1 MEEIKNI
8 ISEYK
13 DRPNKDLVLAMDALS
28 DEFDKTKDTI
38 IKLTFYLENVEKSY
52 DKLLKEYN
60 ERNNGK
66 L

>member
-1 MEEIKNI
+1 MEEIKTI

-28 DEFDKTKDTI
+28 NEFDKTKDTI
-38 IKLTFYLENVEKSY
+38 IKLTFYLETVEKSY

>member
-1 MEEIKNI
+1 ME
-8 ISEYK
+8 
-13 DRPNKDLVLAMDALS
+13 ALS
-28 DEFDKTKDTI
+28 NEFDKTKDTI
-38 IKLTFYLENVEKSY
+38 IKLTFYLETVEKSY

>member
-13 DRPNKDLVLAMDALS
+13 DRPNKDLVLAMEALS
-28 DEFDKTKDTI
+28 SEFDKTKDAI
-38 IKLTFYLENVEKSY
+38 IKLTFYLETVEKSY

>member
-13 DRPNKDLVLAMDALS
+13 DRPNKDLVLAMEALS
-28 DEFDKTKDTI
+28 NEFDKTKDTI
-38 IKLTFYLENVEKSY
+38 IKLTFYLETVEKSY

>member
-28 DEFDKTKDTI
+28 NEFDKTKDTI
-38 IKLTFYLENVEKSY
+38 IKLTFYLETVEKSY